1 MFQELLT
8 HLTFLPRNIKQ
19 IGLVLFD
26 FTIFPILIWGVY
38 ALRLFDLNAEAIPNL
53 PYGEILVSIIAV
65 ASLAICGVYHFVI
78 HTFSETLI
86 FRLSIATLITV
97 IALFL
102 LGDSTP
108 AIIPTSIPLMF
119 GFFMFAW
126 VYLSR
131 GVIRALVKNALQADT
146 PRKRIAIYGAGS
158 AGQQLAVLLFRSHE
172 HLPIFFIDD
181 NENLANTRLGRLKV
195 FSAQN
200 ALEKFQHYQIDQVI
214 IALPSVERARKNEI
228 VKFLSGAKVKILEI
242 PGLTQIVDGKV
253 SISDIKEINII
264 DLLGREPVE
273 PIPELF
279 SKNIQQQIVMV
290 TGAGGSIG
298 SELCRQ
304 IIRNQPRKLLL
315 FEISE
320 YGLYAI
326 ERELNEIVKTQQLGH
341 IEIIPLLGSV
351 QNFKRLV
358 EIMRVYQVDTVYHA
372 AAYKHVPMVE
382 YNVVEGVRNNIFGT
396 YYTAQA
402 AIEAQVNSFVLI
414 STDKAVRPTNVMGA
428 TKRSAE
434 LCLQALAMEKR
445 NSLDGVEHNTLF
457 SMVRFGNVLGS
468 SGSVI
473 PLFKEQIRQ
482 GGPITVTDPNIIR
495 YFMTIPEAAQLV
507 IQAGA
512 MAKGGDVFILDMGE
526 PVKIVDLAV
535 NLIRLSGLEV
545 KNQDNP
551 TGDIEIKFTGLR
563 SGEKLYEELL
573 IAGDNVETTAHHR
586 IMTAKEDFLPL
597 NELLALLEELE
608 LACQDNQC
616 DKIRDILLNSLIGY
630 TPVSK
635 IVDFVWRMQ
644 VDK

>member
-8 HLTFLPRNIKQ
+8 YLTFLPRNIKQ

-26 FTIFPILIWGVY
+26 FTIFPILIWGAY

-53 PYGEILVSIIAV
+53 AYGEILVSIIAV
-65 ASLAICGVYHFVI
+65 ASLTICGIYHFVI

-108 AIIPTSIPLMF
+108 AVIPTSIPLMF

-200 ALEKFQHYQIDQVI
+200 ALEKFQRYQIDQVI

-228 VKFLSGAKVKILEI
+228 VKFLSGAKVKIMEI

-264 DLLGREPVE
+264 DLLGREPVA

-320 YGLYAI
+320 YGLYSI
-326 ERELNEIVKTQQLGH
+326 ERELNELVKTQQLGH

-382 YNVVEGVRNNIFGT
+382 YNMVEGVRNNIFGT
-396 YYTAQA
+396 YYAARA
-402 AIEAQVNSFVLI
+402 AIVAQVKAFVLI

-434 LCLQALAMEKR
+434 LCLQALAMEKGNR
-445 NSLDGVEHNTLF
+445 LDDTEHKTLF

-545 KNQDNP
+545 RNQDNP

-563 SGEKLYEELL
+563 PGEKLYEELL
-573 IAGDNVETTAHHR
+573 IAGDNVETTTHHR

-597 NELLALLEELE
+597 NELLTLLEELE

-616 DKIRDILLNSLIGY
+616 DKIRNILLNAPTGY
-630 TPVSK
+630 NPVSRLED
-635 IVDFVWRMQ
+635 VVWRMQ

>member
-1 MFQELLT
+1 MLIPLIYSLIYIPRIYKKLILLFIDFCVFPFLIWIAYVLRLLDLNVDSIPRLVYGELL
-8 HLTFLPRNIKQ
+8 
-19 IGLVLFD
+19 
-26 FTIFPILIWGVY
+26 
-38 ALRLFDLNAEAIPNL
+38 
-53 PYGEILVSIIAV
+53 VSAIAV
-65 ASLAICGVYHFVI
+65 ASLIVCGIYRFVI

-86 FRLSIATLITV
+86 SRLFLATLITV
-97 IALFL
+97 IALFV
-102 LGDSTP
+102 LGNSTQ
-108 AIIPTSIPLMF
+108 AVIPMSIPLMF
-119 GFFMFAW
+119 GFFMFSW

-131 GVIRALVKNALQADT
+131 GIIRILVQNVLQAGV
-146 PRKRIAIYGAGS
+146 PRKRIAIYGAGV
-158 AGQQLAVLLFRSHE
+158 AGQQLAVLLFRSHDY
-172 HLPIFFIDD
+172 LPVFFIDD
-181 NENLANTRLGRLKV
+181 NENLANTRVESLKV
-195 FSAQN
+195 FSARN
-200 ALEKFQHYQIDQVI
+200 VFDKFRDYQIEQVI
-214 IALPSVERARKNEI
+214 IALPSVERSRKNEI
-228 VKFLSGAKVKILEI
+228 VKFLSGSKVKIMEI
-242 PGLTQIVDGKV
+242 PRLTRIVEGSV
-253 SISDIKEINII
+253 SINDVKEVNII

-279 SKNIQQQIVMV
+279 CKNIQHQIVMV
-290 TGAGGSIG
+290 TGAAGSIG

-320 YGLYAI
+320 YGLYSI
-326 ERELNEIVKTQQLGH
+326 ERELNKLVKTQQLGH

-351 QNFKRLV
+351 RNFKHLV

-382 YNVVEGVRNNIFGT
+382 YNMVEGVRNNIFGT
-396 YYTAQA
+396 YYTARA
-402 AIEAQVNSFVLI
+402 AIEAQVKSFVLI
-414 STDKAVRPTNVMGA
+414 STDKAVRPTNVMGV
-428 TKRSAE
+428 TKRGAE
-434 LCLQALAMEKR
+434 LCLQALAMEKG
-445 NSLDGVEHNTLF
+445 NCLDGIEHQTLF

-473 PLFKEQIRQ
+473 PLFKEQILK
-482 GGPITVTDPNIIR
+482 GGPVTVTDPNVIR

-526 PVKIVDLAV
+526 PVKIVDLAI
-535 NLIRLSGLEV
+535 NLIQLSGLVV

-551 TGDIEIKFTGLR
+551 NGDIEILFTGLR
-563 SGEKLYEELL
+563 PGEKLYEELL

-597 NELLALLEELE
+597 NELLSLLSKLE
-608 LACQDNQC
+608 LACQHNEC
-616 DKIRDILLNSLIGY
+616 DKIRDILLNFPIGY

>member
-38 ALRLFDLNAEAIPNL
+38 ALRLFDLNAEVIPNL

-108 AIIPTSIPLMF
+108 AVIPTSIPLMF

-146 PRKRIAIYGAGS
+146 PRKRIAIYGTGS
-158 AGQQLAVLLFRSHE
+158 AGQQLAVLLLRSHE

-181 NENLANTRLGRLKV
+181 NENLVNTRLGRLKV

-200 ALEKFQHYQIDQVI
+200 ALEKFQRYQIDQVI
-214 IALPSVERARKNEI
+214 IALSSVERARKNEI
-228 VKFLSGAKVKILEI
+228 VKFLSDAKVKIMEI
-242 PGLTQIVDGKV
+242 PELTQIVDGKV

-264 DLLGREPVE
+264 DLLGREPVA

-326 ERELNEIVKTQQLGH
+326 ERELNDIVKTQQLGH

-551 TGDIEIKFTGLR
+551 TGDIEIKFTGIR

>member
-38 ALRLFDLNAEAIPNL
+38 ALRLFDLNAEVIPNL

-108 AIIPTSIPLMF
+108 AVIPTSIPLMF

-158 AGQQLAVLLFRSHE
+158 AGQQLAVLLLRSHE

-181 NENLANTRLGRLKV
+181 NENLANTRLERLKV

-200 ALEKFQHYQIDQVI
+200 ALEKFQRYQIDQVI
-214 IALPSVERARKNEI
+214 IALSSVERARKNEI
-228 VKFLSGAKVKILEI
+228 VKFLSDAKVKIMEI
-242 PGLTQIVDGKV
+242 PELTQIVDGKV

-264 DLLGREPVE
+264 DLLGREPVA

>member
-1 MFQELLT
+1 MLMSFIYSSIYIPRIYKKFILL
-8 HLTFLPRNIKQ
+8 FI
-19 IGLVLFD
+19 D
-26 FTIFPILIWGVY
+26 FCIFPFLIWIAY

-86 FRLSIATLITV
+86 FQLSIATLITV

-108 AIIPTSIPLMF
+108 AVIPTSIPLMF

-158 AGQQLAVLLFRSHE
+158 AGQQLAVLLLRSHE

-200 ALEKFQHYQIDQVI
+200 ALEKFQRYQIDQVI
-214 IALPSVERARKNEI
+214 IALSSVERARKNEI
-228 VKFLSGAKVKILEI
+228 VKFLSDAKVKIMEI
-242 PGLTQIVDGKV
+242 PELTQIVDGKV

-264 DLLGREPVE
+264 DLLGREPVA

-358 EIMRVYQVDTVYHA
+358 EIMRVYQVNTVYHA